1 MSVPVRPRPAS
12 GPSPLVPLSYLICA
26 AAAFLAAAL
35 DVAWLAP
42 ELAGHY
48 YHPRLLALTH
58 TVTLGWITIAILGA
72 SYQLIPIVLERP
84 IWSERLARWQLA
96 VLAVAVIGMVAH
108 FHLGT
113 WPGLATAAG
122 VLAVGIV
129 AHLVNVAMSLRGFDR
144 WTFTARLVVVGYGG
158 LALTTVFGLTL
169 AVNRIRPF
177 LPGELFPTLHAHV
190 QLAILGWV
198 APMIAAVSARVY
210 PMFFLAPAPRRAH
223 SALQLWGL
231 VIGGPAVVLGLLGV
245 PGLLV
250 VGALAVAVA
259 AGAHVAWICQMAWR
273 RKRPGLDWGLRFVLT
288 AAAFLA
294 PAAVLGVAMAADLLG
309 GPRVALAYAVVT
321 LGGWISLTI
330 VGMMLKIIPF
340 LVWYRAYSPRAGR
353 EPVPTLAQISWPRA
367 EALAYALLT
376 GGMALLA
383 VTVLVGD
390 AALIRGAGGVLALG
404 ALAFAGA
411 LARVLG
417 HLSAAGARTWPPHS
431 PDRGQPS
438 PSSGSSAAG
447 ARTWPPHSPSLRTP
461 REELP
466 HSPSGGQPVPS
477 LSRRG

>member
-1 MSVPVRPRPAS
+1 
-12 GPSPLVPLSYLICA
+12 
-26 AAAFLAAAL
+26 
-35 DVAWLAP
+35 
-42 ELAGHY
+42 
-48 YHPRLLALTH
+48 
-58 TVTLGWITIAILGA
+58 
-72 SYQLIPIVLERP
+72 
-84 IWSERLARWQLA
+84 
-96 VLAVAVIGMVAH
+96 
-108 FHLGT
+108 
-113 WPGLATAAG
+113 
-122 VLAVGIV
+122 
-129 AHLVNVAMSLRGFDR
+129 
-144 WTFTARLVVVGYGG
+144 
-158 LALTTVFGLTL
+158 
-169 AVNRIRPF
+169 
-177 LPGELFPTLHAHV
+177 
-190 QLAILGWV
+190 
-198 APMIAAVSARVY
+198 
-210 PMFFLAPAPRRAH
+210 
-223 SALQLWGL
+223 
-231 VIGGPAVVLGLLGV
+231 
-245 PGLLV
+245 
-250 VGALAVAVA
+250 
-259 AGAHVAWICQMAWR
+259 
-273 RKRPGLDWGLRFVLT
+273 
-288 AAAFLA
+288 
-294 PAAVLGVAMAADLLG
+294 MAADLLG
-309 GPRVALAYAVVT
+309 GPRVVLAYAVVT